1 MECEISHSLHPR
13 GMCVHVLV
21 CASRSQRKSGLD
33 MNREDLFERS

>member
-13 GMCVHVLV
+13 GMCVHVFV
-21 CASRSQRKSGLD
+21 YASRSQRKSGLD

>member
-21 CASRSQRKSGLD
+21 CARRSQQEADLD
-33 MNREDLFERS
+33 MSREDLFERS